1 MQIQIAKKTD
11 IQDIINFIK
20 LKYKKKNH
28 ILTKN
33 KKIFNFYFT
42 KNEKVNFVIYK
53 YKSIIKGILG
63 YIKNDHW
70 GTNCGKKDIWLGW
83 WHVEK
88 NVNGLLLIKY
98 LIDFFKPNLLV
109 SYGVQ
114 NKKLR
119 DYLFQNFSLDQYI
132 INNIFFK
139 INRLNKKI
147 LLESTVSKKELELIV
162 SKKILNISAIKNNY
176 APKKNYSYFKN
187 KYQKNNL
194 YNYFF
199 MHFKICS
206 IIKTVFICKIISNI
220 KHKILFIKVLDI
232 YGKIPSFNFKKLII
246 EYLRQNNI
254 QHLDLQCHGIDKN
267 NIFNFGFKKN
277 NIKIQNY
284 FEPYKKIH
292 SPHVVSIIVNKY
304 KKNLSFFAGDGDNER
319 PRI

>member
-63 YIKNDHW
+63 FIKNDHW
-70 GTNCGKKDIWLGW
+70 GANCGKKDIWLGW

-147 LLESTVSKKELELIV
+147 LIESTVSKKELELIV

-232 YGKIPSFNFKKLII
+232 YGKMPSFNFKKLII